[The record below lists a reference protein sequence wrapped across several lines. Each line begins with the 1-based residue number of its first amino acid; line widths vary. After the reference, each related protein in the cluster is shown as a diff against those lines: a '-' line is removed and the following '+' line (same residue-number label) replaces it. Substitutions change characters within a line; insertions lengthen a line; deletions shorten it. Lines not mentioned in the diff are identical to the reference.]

1 MKLSKVIS
9 FKKGLVLV
17 LLLLLLPGMAQA
29 QKYHYESVQ
38 GDDTNSRIYTLKNG
52 LKVYVTVNKAKPRI
66 QTYIAVRTGSR
77 NDPHETTGLAHYLEH
92 LMFKGTTHF
101 GTSNYQAERPLLDSI
116 EARFE
121 RYRHVTNPLARKRFY
136 HQIDSIS
143 QLAAQYNIPNEYD
156 KMMASIG
163 GEGTNAYT
171 SNDVTCYVVN
181 IPSNEL
187 DTWARVEG
195 DRFQNMVIRGFH
207 TELEAVYEEY
217 NMGLAQDNRKLYTAL
232 LAKLYPGHPYGTQS
246 TIGLGEHLKN
256 PSISNIK
263 KYFSKYYVPN
273 NIAVCLAGDIDPD
286 QAVAVID
293 KYFGS
298 WKGYGEV
305 QAPQY
310 PALLP
315 LTQDVDTTVVGQ
327 EAASIALAWRS
338 KAANELQNDTLDVI
352 SNILSNG
359 SAGLL
364 DLNLVQRMKL
374 QSAAAFSEEMNDYS
388 AFAIMA
394 EPVQG
399 QSLAD
404 VKKLLLSEI
413 DKLKKG
419 EFSDELLPSVINN
432 YKLDY
437 YKQLDNNEF
446 LANRFVD
453 AFINHKDWK
462 QVSEKLAR
470 ISKITK
476 PELVA
481 FANKFFSSHVVTV
494 YKEQGN
500 DTTIKKVEKPSITPI
515 PTNNDKHSKFLEEIV
530 NTHPTEIQP
539 QFVDYKKDLAVTKT
553 ANGLPLLYKQN
564 TKDGLF
570 TLRFVLPIG
579 TENEKMIRLAA
590 GYLDVLGTDKL
601 TNEQVKQQFYKLACS
616 YSISEGND
624 ETSITLSG
632 LNENLPQ
639 ALSLLN
645 SLLRN
650 AKPDKT
656 AYDQYISIIEKTRM
670 DAKKNQRS
678 NFGALFG
685 YGLYGSYNSYRNML
699 SVAELRTLN
708 PQVLL
713 DNLKKLQSY
722 QQTVLYYGP
731 STVKELNS
739 ILKKNYVTAD
749 AKHFAKIPDAKPY
762 VTQATPR
769 NEILIAPYD
778 AKNIYMVQL
787 HNEDIPFD
795 VKHVPLISLFN
806 EYFGG
811 GMNAIVFQELREARG
826 LAYSASAHYSYPS
839 RKQDKEYFYTQIITQ
854 NDKMMDC
861 IKEFNSLLDHT
872 PEREAGFNLAKQSLM
887 KSLASARTT
896 KFGILSS
903 YFSAKKL
910 GLDTSL
916 GEITYKAIPSLTL
929 QDVMNFAKENISNK
943 PFKYLIL
950 GNEKELD
957 IKALEKIA
965 PIKRVSTETLFG
977 Y

>member
-9 FKKGLVLV
+9 FTKELVLG

-29 QKYHYESVQ
+29 QQYHYESVQ
-38 GDDTNSRIYTLKNG
+38 GDATNSRIYTLKNG
-52 LKVYVTVNKAKPRI
+52 LKVYITVNKAKPRI

-121 RYRHVTNPLARKRFY
+121 QYRHITNPLARKRFY

-171 SNDVTCYVVN
+171 SNDVTCYVVD

-187 DTWARVEG
+187 DTWARVES

-217 NMGLAQDNRKLYTAL
+217 NMGLAQDSRKLYTAL

-293 KYFGS
+293 KYFGN

-310 PALLP
+310 PILFP

-352 SNILSNG
+352 GNILSNG

-374 QSAAAFSEEMNDYS
+374 QSAAAFLEEMNDYS
-388 AFAIMA
+388 VFAIMA
-394 EPVQG
+394 NPVQG

-404 VKKLLLSEI
+404 VKKLLLTEI

-419 EFSDELLPSVINN
+419 EFSDDLLPSVINN

-437 YKQLDNNEF
+437 YKRLDNNEF
-446 LANRFVD
+446 LANQFVD
-453 AFINHKDWK
+453 AFINHKDWR
-462 QVSEKLAR
+462 QVAEKLAR

-476 PELVA
+476 SELVA
-481 FANKFFSSHVVTV
+481 FANKFFSNHVVTV

-530 NTHPTEIQP
+530 NTHPAEIQP
-539 QFVDYKKDLAVTKT
+539 QFVDYKKDLTVTKT
-553 ANGLPLLYKQN
+553 TKGLPLLYKQN

-650 AKPDKT
+650 AKADKA
-656 AYDQYISIIEKTRM
+656 AYDQYVSIIEKTRM

-685 YGLYGSYNSYRNML
+685 YGLYGSHNSYRNML
-699 SVAELRTLN
+699 SVAELRALN

-731 STVKELNS
+731 STIKELNN

-762 VTQATPR
+762 VTQATPQ

-795 VKHVPLISLFN
+795 VKRVPLISLFN

-839 RKQDKEYFYTQIITQ
+839 RKQDKEFFYTQIITQ

-861 IKEFNSLLDHT
+861 IKEFNSLLDNT

-916 GEITYKAIPSLTL
+916 GEIAYKAIPSLTL

-965 PIKRVSTETLFG
+965 PIKRVSTETIFG

>member
-38 GDDTNSRIYTLKNG
+38 GDATNSRIYTLKNG
-52 LKVYVTVNKAKPRI
+52 LKVYITVNKAKPRI

-286 QAVAVID
+286 QAVAIID

-310 PALLP
+310 PSLLP

-352 SNILSNG
+352 GNILSNG

-404 VKKLLLSEI
+404 VKKLLLAEI

-419 EFSDELLPSVINN
+419 EFSDDLLPSVINN

-476 PELVA
+476 PELVT

-539 QFVDYKKDLAVTKT
+539 QFVDYKRDLTVTKT

-650 AKPDKT
+650 AKPDKA
-656 AYDQYISIIEKTRM
+656 AYDQYVSIIEKTRM

-699 SVAELRTLN
+699 SVAELRALN